1 MGSGDRVVLGR
12 VLGAFGIQGWI
23 RVKPFTESFEG
34 LAEQST
40 WTLSRT
46 GLERDVVVEEWKP
59 HGASLLAKVKGI
71 DDRDD
76 AEAVRGADV
85 TVSRENLPQA
95 DEGEYYWSDL
105 IGLAVRNERGVDLGV
120 VAGLIAAP
128 AHDVL
133 CVESSAVGGDGKREQ
148 LIPFVEPIVKGV
160 DLGNRT
166 VTVEWEADY

>member
-105 IGLAVRNERGVDLGV
+105 IGLAVRNERGVTRDIQIEAIEWWGKSFEV
-120 VAGLIAAP
+120 VDTGGLSEDREGFTPLIRQQ
-128 AHDVL
+128 VT
-133 CVESSAVGGDGKREQ
+133 EFAV
-148 LIPFVEPIVKGV
+148 IYFYAVV
-160 DLGNRT
+160 
-166 VTVEWEADY
+166 